1 MSIEL
6 TIHGTGTGQCSLTG
20 KESEGM
26 TVTFKDGTVNQAF
39 LSTRAFMQLLR
50 MKAGQNGQKLSAVPA
65 TPPTPASGPLGAPK

>member
-50 MKAGQNGQKLSAVPA
+50 MKAGQNGQKPQTAPTAASAQG
-65 TPPTPASGPLGAPK
+65 TGPLAGPK